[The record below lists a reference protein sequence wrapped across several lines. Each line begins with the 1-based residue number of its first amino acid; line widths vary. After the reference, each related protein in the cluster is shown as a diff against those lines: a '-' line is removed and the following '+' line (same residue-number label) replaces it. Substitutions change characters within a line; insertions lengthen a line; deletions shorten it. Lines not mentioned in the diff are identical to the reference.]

1 MKTAIFCLNFGLAL
15 KIRDHQLNSDGVLL
29 QAASQVFRLIYS
41 RFVTLLKNHPEVVN
55 MVATI
60 LSHHGQV
67 LELHI
72 SAVERIT

>member
-1 MKTAIFCLNFGLAL
+1 MKTANFCLNFGLAL
-15 KIRDHQLNSDGVLL
+15 EIRYHLLNCDGVLL
-29 QAASQVFRLIYS
+29 QTGGQVFRLIHS
-41 RFVTLLKNHPEVVN
+41 RFVTLLKNRPEVVN